1 MVSHGLIILNVL
13 YLIFVFKMVLTKG
26 ALFRTI
32 IITNILLV
40 GIACINWLLDA
51 NYFYIFE
58 PPPVQ
63 NPLIMAREHP
73 LYFVNM
79 EVIAILVLYII
90 SIPML
95 IYRNKIEK

>member
-1 MVSHGLIILNVL
+1 
-13 YLIFVFKMVLTKG
+13 MVLTKG

-51 NYFYIFE
+51 NYFYLFE

-63 NPLIMAREHP
+63 NPLIMAREYP

-95 IYRNKIEK
+95 IYRSKIEK

>member
-51 NYFYIFE
+51 NYFYLLNRLLFKIHY
-58 PPPVQ
+58 
-63 NPLIMAREHP
+63 MAREYP